1 MVHTLESHLLLLE
14 EREMQ
19 VSVRVHV
26 CMVLRWRRG
35 LGFLSLSSL
44 RRQDQVLATHDF
56 SMRLDQEPEG
66 HGRNINQAGFSLR
79 TKLWLLTLTT
89 L

>member
-1 MVHTLESHLLLLE
+1 
-14 EREMQ
+14 MQ
-19 VSVRVHV
+19 VSAGVHMCV
-26 CMVLRWRRG
+26 VGRWRRG
-35 LGFLSLSSL
+35 VGFLSLSSL

-66 HGRNINQAGFSLR
+66 HGRNIDQAGFSLR
-79 TKLWLLTLTT
+79 TKLWLLTLAT